1 MRIVGCHRRRLGV
14 SAMFSHLHK
23 NGDNQRHACR
33 WISCRSSAWMQKSFC
48 RSNWFLFLLL
58 SLVVADA
65 ETNAYSSAGLRG
77 HTNKVVVLE
86 NGNLLFVQPC
96 IDVVRV
102 RASNIHICTMPH
114 SLAATSIGRWQRR
127 QGSKSNNEQE
137 KRKKVAGKSARVA
150 NKSVAFEEATMPSSS
165 KTILNQIS
173 GLVVEN
179 VSFLSVS
186 LAPTVACVSGAS
198 SGWVQSVD
206 TCKHFLTF
214 SYPVIGDAKLASA
227 LPSARLYPT
236 LTPWPHWKWCGNA
249 CSVAVVSA
257 LHFLRRHRAAA
268 YARAASLDS
277 RRFYWVILWLHH
289 VLRTCNFITGAQSSN
304 VKSPPVA
311 AMHSGPQTHRR
322 VREGERETWRK
333 KKENEMNSSFCP
345 GWSWSTRYSVVK
357 RRRERRMP
365 ARYLIRALFF
375 FRFHIC
381 VFSHR
386 LVSAVSSFP
395 ATSSCSCSRIHR

>member
-1 MRIVGCHRRRLGV
+1 MSFVSEPATFTFAQCLTRSQPRRLVDG
-14 SAMFSHLHK
+14 S
-23 NGDNQRHACR
+23 GDKGANP
-33 WISCRSSAWMQKSFC
+33 IM
-48 RSNWFLFLLL
+48 
-58 SLVVADA
+58 
-65 ETNAYSSAGLRG
+65 
-77 HTNKVVVLE
+77 NKK
-86 NGNLLFVQPC
+86 
-96 IDVVRV
+96 I
-102 RASNIHICTMPH
+102 
-114 SLAATSIGRWQRR
+114 
-127 QGSKSNNEQE
+127 E
-137 KRKKVAGKSARVA
+137 KRVAGKSARVA

-214 SYPVIGDAKLASA
+214 SYPVISDVKLASA

-236 LTPWPHWKWCGNA
+236 LTPWPHWKWCVNA

-304 VKSPPVA
+304 VKSPPA
-311 AMHSGPQTHRR
+311 AATHSGSQTHRR
-322 VREGERETWRK
+322 VREGERETWREK
-333 KKENEMNSSFCP
+333 KGKWNELKLL
-345 GWSWSTRYSVVK
+345 SWLKLKYSVFRCEAAK
-357 RRRERRMP
+357 RTQN
-365 ARYLIRALFF
+365 AGKISDSGTFFLSFSYLRLFTSS
-375 FRFHIC
+375 RLGGK
-381 VFSHR
+381 
-386 LVSAVSSFP
+386 LVSRYFKLQLLTHTPLVGWFSWVAAQCSIRFGSKFIIKSAVTFV
-395 ATSSCSCSRIHR
+395 